1 MSIDMS
7 RYVGLFV
14 SEATEHLEA
23 MGRELLQLEKG
34 GRPETIDSLF
44 RHAHSLK
51 GMSASMGFEPCA
63 VLAHRLE
70 DVLDVLRKDNSVL
83 NPGLLDLMLSAADAL
98 NRHVRCVAEGR
109 PVEDI
114 PSVSQALSEVLT
126 KLTGST
132 PSSTKVAP
140 TPPSMPARPAG
151 AARVRLSFRVAP
163 SCKTP
168 GVRAFLAYKRLS
180 GAGTI
185 VELQPPLEAVKAG
198 KLPDGQVTVLLEG
211 GKTPEELQALFR
223 GLVDLELLE
232 CGVESPA
239 STAAPPAVVGR
250 EPARTLRVKTELLD
264 EFLETVGELLLATSR
279 IREANKALPPMAR
292 AQVDEAS
299 ERIFRLTRSLHDK
312 VMTARMTP
320 MTLITDR
327 LPRAARDIARH
338 RGKSVELQVL
348 GAEIELDRS
357 LIDELADPLLHLL
370 RNAVDHGLELPDQRL
385 ALGKPETGRV
395 TVTVRRQKD
404 TVSLLLEDDGC
415 GMDSEALR
423 RAAVARGAISE
434 EAAKGLSEEEAF
446 LLCCLPG
453 VSTSADV
460 TDVSGRGVGMD
471 AVKNTVE
478 RVGGRLS
485 ISSTKGQGTRFE
497 LTLPLS
503 VSVLPV
509 LLVDVGQESYGL
521 PIQRVLAVT
530 SADASR
536 LQRVAGQSHLSYG
549 EELLPA
555 YPLAECLRVPSPH
568 RIGSRPFV
576 IVESAS
582 GKVAL
587 GVDRLRGQQEAVLKS
602 LSKPLSL
609 VPGLS
614 GVTLLGNG
622 RPVFILDVQRLLA
635 A

>member
-23 MGRELLQLEKG
+23 LGRELLQLEKG
-34 GRPETIDSLF
+34 GSPETIDSLF

-70 DVLDVLRKDNSVL
+70 DVLDVLRKDSSVM

-114 PSVSQALSEVLT
+114 PAVSQALHEALER
-126 KLTGST
+126 LTGL
-132 PSSTKVAP
+132 PPPSTKVAVTSESTRSP
-140 TPPSMPARPAG
+140 G
-151 AARVRLSFRVAP
+151 APWVRLRFQVART
-163 SCKTP
+163 CKTP

-180 GAGTI
+180 GAGKI
-185 VELQPPLEAVKAG
+185 VELKPPLEAVKAG

-232 CGVESPA
+232 CAVESPP
-239 STAAPPAVVGR
+239 STAAPPSVVGR

-264 EFLETVGELLLATSR
+264 EFLETVGELLLATAR
-279 IREANKALPPMAR
+279 IREVNKALPPMAR

-348 GAEIELDRS
+348 GAELELDRS

-370 RNAVDHGLELPDQRL
+370 RNAVDHGLEMPAQRL
-385 ALGKPETGRV
+385 AQGKPETGKV
-395 TVTVRRQKD
+395 TVTIRRLRD
-404 TVSLLLEDDGC
+404 TVSLLLEDDGR
-415 GMDSEALR
+415 GMDAEALR

-434 EAAKGLSEEEAF
+434 QAAKGLSDEEAF

-485 ISSTKGQGTRFE
+485 ISSTQGQGTRFE

-503 VSVLPV
+503 VAVLPV

-530 SADASR
+530 TADASR

-549 EELLPA
+549 GELLPA
-555 YPLAECLRVPSPH
+555 YHLAECLKVPSPP

-576 IVESAS
+576 IVEAAS

-587 GVDRLRGQQEAVLKS
+587 SVDRLRGQQEAVLKS

-609 VPGLS
+609 VPGLG